1 MYTIKTLNAISPVGL
16 AKLNN
21 KQFDVAVD
29 TDTPDGILVRSAD
42 MLNTAFNDNLLA
54 IARAGAGVNNIP
66 LERCSEQ
73 GIVVF
78 NTPGANANAVAELVI
93 GMLIAGSRN
102 VAVAAQWCQ
111 GLVGDPAMAKTV
123 EKGKKQFVG
132 NEIKGK
138 TLGVIGLGAIGSRV
152 ANCAIEL
159 GMEVY
164 GYDPY
169 ISIDAA
175 WNLSSQ
181 VHHCVNLND
190 MLPLCDYI
198 TIHVPYLP
206 TTKDTIN
213 AQTLAL
219 CKDGVKILNYARGEL
234 VNTEALLEAMET
246 GKVLADG
253 AQPLV
258 GKELT
263 GMEPYP
269 GFKPRVFLN
278 FLLPVL
284 MIVTVAVST
293 YVVYKSAKTM
303 EAFLLVVI
311 FMTVSMMLQGIPF
324 KEVMDTLT
332 NGIKG
337 ALPAV
342 ILLALAYSVNGLSQT
357 MGTANYIIS
366 LTQGLLTPHLLPC
379 VIFMV
384 AAVMAFATGS
394 SWGTFAICMPIA
406 LPLAFSM
413 SGGEVTQLVVAV
425 FAAVAGG
432 GVFGDHCSPLSD
444 TTILSSMGSASD
456 HLDHVRTQLPYAL
469 TCGALAA
476 AAYLVLGF
484 VIG

>member
-16 AKLNN
+16 AKLPKN
-21 KQFDVAVD
+21 QFDVTVD
-29 TDTPDGILVRSAD
+29 ADAPDGILVRSAD
-42 MLNTAFNDNLLA
+42 LLNTTFNDNLLA

-102 VAVAAQWCQ
+102 VAAAAQWCQ
-111 GLVGDPAMAKTV
+111 GLAGDPAMSKSV

-169 ISIDAA
+169 ISIEAA

-234 VNTEALLEAMET
+234 VNTAALLEAMDS
-246 GKVLADG
+246 GKVSGYMTDFPSEDILGRPGIVCTPHLG
-253 AQPLV
+253 ASTPEAEDNCAIMAAQELSDYLRNGNITHSVNLPEVHQPRAG
-258 GKELT
+258 GKRICIIHKNEPGMISQITALPTEAGLNIENMVNKSKKSMAYTMLDAT
-263 GMEPYP
+263 G
-269 GFKPRVFLN
+269 
-278 FLLPVL
+278 
-284 MIVTVAVST
+284 AVDARLSE
-293 YVVYKSAKTM
+293 KLSS
-303 EAFLLVVI
+303 I
-311 FMTVSMMLQGIPF
+311 
-324 KEVMDTLT
+324 
-332 NGIKG
+332 
-337 ALPAV
+337 PAV
-342 ILLALAYSVNGLSQT
+342 IRVR
-357 MGTANYIIS
+357 
-366 LTQGLLTPHLLPC
+366 
-379 VIFMV
+379 
-384 AAVMAFATGS
+384 
-394 SWGTFAICMPIA
+394 
-406 LPLAFSM
+406 
-413 SGGEVTQLVVAV
+413 
-425 FAAVAGG
+425 
-432 GVFGDHCSPLSD
+432 
-444 TTILSSMGSASD
+444 IL
-456 HLDHVRTQLPYAL
+456 
-469 TCGALAA
+469 
-476 AAYLVLGF
+476 
-484 VIG
+484 